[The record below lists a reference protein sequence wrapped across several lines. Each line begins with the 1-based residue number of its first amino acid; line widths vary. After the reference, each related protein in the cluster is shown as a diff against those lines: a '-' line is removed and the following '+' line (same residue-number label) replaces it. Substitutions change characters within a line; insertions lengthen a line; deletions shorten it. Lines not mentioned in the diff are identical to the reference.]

1 MNQGN
6 LLVIKIYS
14 RSFSFCRCKDKNFG
28 AAFYIEEQDK
38 FRDGDQV
45 FSRLENASIQ
55 NSIKLNYFRIKS
67 GESFRNKIL
76 LNVLNDENL
85 LYVY

>member
-55 NSIKLNYFRIKS
+55 N
-67 GESFRNKIL
+67 
-76 LNVLNDENL
+76 
-85 LYVY
+85 